1 MATACW
7 AFIVATA
14 TTLEPAP
21 TLDILPL
28 RGTNM
33 EIYQQFIHKRLWTGW
48 GQFQVPSLRVPGA
61 RKGSNSSRNYT
72 RHDEQ

>member
-14 TTLEPAP
+14 ITLEPAP
-21 TLDILPL
+21 TLDILSL

-33 EIYQQFIHKRLWTGW
+33 KIYQQFIHKRLWTGW
-48 GQFQVPSLRVPGA
+48 GQFQVPSLRVPGIW
-61 RKGSNSSRNYT
+61 KGSRTSHNYM
-72 RHDEQ
+72 RHHEQ

>member
-21 TLDILPL
+21 TLDISSLQ
-28 RGTNM
+28 GTNM
-33 EIYQQFIHKRLWTGW
+33 EIYQQFIHNTLWTDW
-48 GQFQVPSLRVPGA
+48 GQLQMPSLRVPCA
-61 RKGSNSSRNYT
+61 WKGSNTGCNYMHRN
-72 RHDEQ
+72 EQ

>member
-14 TTLEPAP
+14 IALEPAP
-21 TLDILPL
+21 TLDISSL

-33 EIYQQFIHKRLWTGW
+33 KIYQQFIHKRLWTGW

-61 RKGSNSSRNYT
+61 GKESNSGRNYM
-72 RHDEQ
+72 RHSEQ